1 MLETINFWLATG
13 FGLGLAPMAPGT
25 FGSLLGIPLAWW
37 LLSRPLVQQGTIMA
51 VLLVLAVPV
60 CHVAVRR
67 YVGLGDAGLDHGS
80 IVVDEYVAFPLA
92 VIGLTA
98 ARNPLVMALAF
109 VVYRFFDGLKPPPI
123 HLAEY
128 VHGGF
133 GIVLDD
139 VIAALVTWVIMA
151 LALKLWQRRTSRMS
165 SQ

>member
-1 MLETINFWLATG
+1 MLDTVNFWLATG
-13 FGLGLAPMAPGT
+13 FGLGLVPIAPGT

-37 LLSRPLVQQGTIMA
+37 LLSRPLGHQGIIMA

-60 CHVAVRR
+60 CHIAEWH
-67 YVGLGDAGLDHGS
+67 YIGLGNEGLDHGS
-80 IVVDEYVAFPLA
+80 IVADEYVAFPLA
-92 VIGLTA
+92 VIGLAA
-98 ARNPLVMALAF
+98 ARHPAAIALAF

-139 VIAALVTWVIMA
+139 VIAALVTWLVMA
-151 LALKLWQRRTSRMS
+151 LVLKLWRHRASQRA
-165 SQ
+165 